1 MQPMFLR
8 RNRKRAG
15 GEAYEYWTLC
25 EAVRT
30 ERGPRQRIVATLG
43 KLEPEAR
50 QTQSDWSDIDALL
63 EGRPPARQLHLGQR
77 APEEQPL
84 WRRVDIR
91 GVRVERAREFGE
103 VYLGLALWRRL
114 GLHQLLREL
123 LPQGRESVPWEPVAC
138 VLTLARFCAQRSE
151 LGVAE
156 SWYETHRARG
166 SARRRCG
173 ADQ

>member
-43 KLEPEAR
+43 KLDPEAR
-50 QTQSDWSDIDALL
+50 WTHSDWSDIDALL
-63 EGRPPARQLHLGQR
+63 GGRPPARQLHLGER
-77 APEEQPL
+77 AQGREEQEPL
-84 WRRVDIR
+84 WQRVDLR

-103 VYLGLALWRRL
+103 VYL
-114 GLHQLLREL
+114 
-123 LPQGRESVPWEPVAC
+123 
-138 VLTLARFCAQRSE
+138 
-151 LGVAE
+151 
-156 SWYETHRARG
+156 
-166 SARRRCG
+166 
-173 ADQ
+173 